1 MGKIKFD
8 QIVIK
13 VSTLSKICVFEALKS
28 IIFSLKMNFF
38 TQILSF
44 PPYFSEFFEFK
55 EDYISQYSKNY
66 NLLKNV
72 FKIQTKSTLEFQSL
86 ANTCQRMFFQAKLI
100 LKDSGVENGQFFYL
114 LVSLLSIYEV
124 DKNLAH
130 FDFVFF
136 LFSLFLILNR
146 KTKIGKNSRSISI
159 LEGRRKN

>member
-1 MGKIKFD
+1 
-8 QIVIK
+8 
-13 VSTLSKICVFEALKS
+13 
-28 IIFSLKMNFF
+28 MNFF

-44 PPYFSEFFEFK
+44 PPFFSEFFEFK

-72 FKIQTKSTLEFQSL
+72 FRIQTKSTLEFQSL
-86 ANTCQRMFFQAKLI
+86 ANTCQKMFFQGSSM
-100 LKDSGVENGQFFYL
+100 LKDPGVNGHFFYL

-136 LFSLFLILNR
+136 
-146 KTKIGKNSRSISI
+146 
-159 LEGRRKN
+159 